1 MKRCTVP
8 CDSVA
13 GIPPRKRR
21 YSSTAVGFPIR
32 YDLSAHSQGISE
44 AFPSWERARCACT
57 YVCSHAKCDYQPKE
71 LPSSSLLATLFVLVS
86 TVSTPSA
93 VLIFSSFAASLFVGL
108 ALRKPHE
115 QSVSSLPSP
124 PLPSEFC
131 SRLAWGSLGSHLKTC
146 TVHPPSVLHTFRTR
160 SESIQSTFSPRSVH
174 VQSTFSPRSVHV
186 QSTFSPRS
194 VHVQS

>member
-1 MKRCTVP
+1 MNRSTVP

-32 YDLSAHSQGISE
+32 YDLSAHSQGVSE
-44 AFPSWERARCACT
+44 GFPSWERARCACT

-93 VLIFSSFAASLFVGL
+93 VLIFCSFAASLILWF
-108 ALRKPHE
+108 ALRKPNE
-115 QSVSSLPSP
+115 QTGSSLPSP

-131 SRLAWGSLGSHLKTC
+131 YRLAWGSLGSHLKTC
-146 TVHPPSVLHTFRTR
+146 TVHPPSVLHTFSPR
-160 SESIQSTFSPRSVH
+160 SVYIQSTFSPHSVHIQSTFSPRSVLAQILFR
-174 VQSTFSPRSVHV
+174 VVWSL
-186 QSTFSPRS
+186 
-194 VHVQS
+194 